1 MTRQPHRP
9 IGPGDYWHIGPV
21 YIRKGLF
28 LVLLGAAA
36 LLILGIFG
44 LPLSW
49 LNPLSPL
56 PPLYRYND
64 PALRT
69 LSGTVRI
76 ADDAGRVR
84 YIGEIAQGT
93 YTGTG
98 KVYDE
103 SGQLCYEGPLVN
115 GVYEGSAAKVYS
127 HGQLVYSGDMVQN
140 QYEGQGRRI
149 DLETGVVSEG
159 QFARNKLEGEGAQYD
174 ADGNLLREG
183 TFSQDLLNGPGKE
196 YSSNGTLLREGTFV
210 QGLLHGDG
218 MEYTQSGLLRYQ
230 GQFQRG
236 VYHGSGQLYDTDTQ
250 SLLYRGEFVQGMAKG
265 QGQIYHPSGQL
276 LYTGVVYDVQP
287 RADAFLSLS
296 LTEVE
301 QAFSQHWQ
309 AYVYGNVTAFVYPYF
324 HLMFVSESPVEFVSS
339 PEAEGEGGEILSP
352 ETDKTSVLIT
362 QALSYGQPLP
372 AVPQPDSACALLPRL
387 SGWEEWFSAYALGEK
402 LVGAV
407 AVQTGPL
414 VYRFT
419 AVGPAQE
426 VEQELA
432 EDDTLE
438 TATVRNTDKDGTIW
452 YQRVKWRDVT

>member
-1 MTRQPHRP
+1 M
-9 IGPGDYWHIGPV
+9 
-21 YIRKGLF
+21 
-28 LVLLGAAA
+28 
-36 LLILGIFG
+36 
-44 LPLSW
+44 
-49 LNPLSPL
+49 
-56 PPLYRYND
+56 
-64 PALRT
+64 
-69 LSGTVRI
+69 
-76 ADDAGRVR
+76 
-84 YIGEIAQGT
+84 
-93 YTGTG
+93 
-98 KVYDE
+98 
-103 SGQLCYEGPLVN
+103 
-115 GVYEGSAAKVYS
+115 
-127 HGQLVYSGDMVQN
+127 
-140 QYEGQGRRI
+140 
-149 DLETGVVSEG
+149 VSEG
-159 QFARNKLEGEGAQYD
+159 QFARNKLDGEGTQYD
-174 ADGNLLREG
+174 ATGALLREG

-236 VYHGSGQLYDTDTQ
+236 VYHGSGQLYDTGTQ
-250 SLLYRGEFVQGMAKG
+250 SLLYRGEFVQGIAKG

-276 LYTGVVYDVQP
+276 LYTGEVYDVQP

-339 PEAEGEGGEILSP
+339 PEAESEGGEILSP

-438 TATVRNTDKDGTIW
+438 TATVRHGDKDGTIW
-452 YQRVKWRDVT
+452 YQSVKWRDDM

>member
-1 MTRQPHRP
+1 MTRQTHHP

-84 YIGEIAQGT
+84 YIGEVAQGT

-115 GVYEGSAAKVYS
+115 GVYEGSGAKVYS
-127 HGQLVYSGDMVQN
+127 DGQLIYSGDMVNN

-159 QFARNKLEGEGAQYD
+159 QFSRGMLEGEGVQYD

-236 VYHGSGQLYDTDTQ
+236 VYHGSGQLYDTGTQ
-250 SLLYRGEFVQGMAKG
+250 SLLYRGEFVQGIAKG

-276 LYTGVVYDVQP
+276 LYTGEVYDVQP

-324 HLMFVSESPVEFVSS
+324 HLMF
-339 PEAEGEGGEILSP
+339 GICLLSRSGRRGRRNSLP
-352 ETDKTSVLIT
+352 GD
-362 QALSYGQPLP
+362 GQNLRAHHP
-372 AVPQPDSACALLPRL
+372 
-387 SGWEEWFSAYALGEK
+387 
-402 LVGAV
+402 
-407 AVQTGPL
+407 GPL
-414 VYRFT
+414 LRAAAARRPPTGLRLRSPAPSIRLGGVVQRLCAGRKAGGGGGRTDRPAGLSFYRR
-419 AVGPAQE
+419 GP
-426 VEQELA
+426 
-432 EDDTLE
+432 
-438 TATVRNTDKDGTIW
+438 RPGGGTGAG
-452 YQRVKWRDVT
+452 RR